1 MTRAKLVGRIL
12 FWAFRL
18 SLLLLGPLLVLLA
31 FCLIIL
37 LPTQPLILACIVTS
51 LLAIAYLYYGLTC
64 DLAFPIP
71 HRQTDSPG
79 LKKGSISCFVTSC
92 CFFFAC
98 IALYWL
104 HSAPARGND
113 MVGLRLFFIH
123 EDALFVLFL
132 LGVTCHAT
140 MLFLLIKAIVKNVR
154 QFRFQAWLLVIAT
167 GLYPVA
173 GVVMLLIGGTK
184 IPEWQ
189 RERNIDGPDKQIYA
203 YLENK
208 RFFRE
213 PRLTAL
219 ARQTASNPFF
229 DTVEIVL
236 IDTQPLDAQSAL
248 EQGVKHKDAA
258 IREVCT
264 ALRQL
269 GYY

>member
-1 MTRAKLVGRIL
+1 MTPAKLVGKIL

-18 SLLLLGPLLVLLA
+18 SLFLLGPLLVLLV
-31 FCLIIL
+31 FCLITI

-51 LLAIAYLYYGLTC
+51 LLAVAYLYYSLTC

-71 HRQTDSPG
+71 HRQTDNPG
-79 LKKGSISCFVTSC
+79 LKKWSMFWFGISC

-104 HSAPARGND
+104 HSAPARAND
-113 MVGLRLFFIH
+113 MVGLRLFFVH
-123 EDALFVLFL
+123 GEALFTLFL
-132 LGVTCHAT
+132 LAVICHIT
-140 MLFLLIKAIVKNVR
+140 LLILLIKGIVKNAR

-167 GLYPVA
+167 GLYPLVGMA
-173 GVVMLLIGGTK
+173 TAVIDSSKT
-184 IPEWQ
+184 PEWQ
-189 RERNIDGPDKQIYA
+189 REQTIGGPDKHTYA
-203 YLENK
+203 YLRKNP
-208 RFFRE
+208 FLRE
-213 PRLTAL
+213 RGLTVL

-229 DTVEIVL
+229 DTVEFVL
-236 IDTQPLDAQSAL
+236 IDKQPPNKQSAL